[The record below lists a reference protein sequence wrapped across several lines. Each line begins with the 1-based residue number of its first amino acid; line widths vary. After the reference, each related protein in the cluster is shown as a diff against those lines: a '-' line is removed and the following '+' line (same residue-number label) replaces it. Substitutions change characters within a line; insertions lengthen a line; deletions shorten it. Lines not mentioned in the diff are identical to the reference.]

1 MKQSLRYIALLVII
15 ALLSGC
21 QLSYTQTRYDGFKI
35 SENVTK
41 PEDDSLSQ
49 EESSQ
54 PFDQYTN
61 IDILFAGDIMLH
73 MPQVNS
79 AKTENGYDF
88 NPVFKYVK
96 PYIENADFAI
106 ANIETSFS
114 KSDKPYSGFPLFNSP
129 VEILDGV
136 KYAGFDL
143 LSTANNHVLDQGKDG
158 IINMID
164 ELEKRELNYVGTSKD
179 LYTPYKI
186 VDIDGIKVG
195 IFTYAFY
202 LNGLNSRLT
211 DAERSSM
218 INLYDEERAKKD
230 IQDAKN
236 NGAEFLILFL
246 HWGNEYQTTASD
258 YQRETAR
265 KLAEYGADIIIGSH
279 PHVIQDSETID
290 TGDRKANVFY
300 SLGNFLSNQSKQT
313 MGNSLTEDGAMIILK
328 IGKDNTSN
336 EVSLEDIITIP
347 TWVYK
352 RKENGKYE
360 YSILPVEDAINGY
373 LDIEL
378 SQNVMDRLK
387 KSYENTFTVLNL
399 YKN

>member
-21 QLSYTQTRYDGFKI
+21 QLSYTQTRIDGFET

-41 PEDDSLSQ
+41 PEDDSLPQ
-49 EESSQ
+49 EEPSQ

-114 KSDKPYSGFPLFNSP
+114 KSNKPYSGFPLFNSP

-230 IQDAKN
+230 IEDAKN

-290 TGDRKANVFY
+290 IGDRKVNVFY

-328 IGKDNTSN
+328 IVKDNTSN
-336 EVSLEDIITIP
+336 EVSLEDITTIP

-352 RKENGKYE
+352 RKANGKYE
-360 YSILPVEDAINGY
+360 YSILPVEDAINGD

-387 KSYENTFTVLNL
+387 KSYENTFTKLNL

>member
-21 QLSYTQTRYDGFKI
+21 QLSYTQTRNDGSEI

-41 PEDDSLSQ
+41 PKDDSLPQ
-49 EESSQ
+49 EEPSQ

-114 KSDKPYSGFPLFNSP
+114 KSNKPYSGFPLFNSP

-211 DAERSSM
+211 DAERSNM

-230 IQDAKN
+230 IEDAKN

-290 TGDRKANVFY
+290 TGDRKVNVFY

-328 IGKDNTSN
+328 IVKDNTSN
-336 EVSLEDIITIP
+336 EVRLEDITTIP

-352 RKENGKYE
+352 RKANGKYE
-360 YSILPVEDAINGY
+360 YSILPVEDAINGD

-387 KSYENTFTVLNL
+387 KSYENTFTKLNL